1 MEPNSQPLCVHRVS
15 FESFARCRSRP
26 RALRLPPRRDEAAAF
41 GVPVAR
47 RMSSQLVKRNLGLV
61 LGYQVRS
68 DQHMSARTRPPAPL
82 RVGPVHG
89 SKI

>member
-1 MEPNSQPLCVHRVS
+1 
-15 FESFARCRSRP
+15 
-26 RALRLPPRRDEAAAF
+26 
-41 GVPVAR
+41 
-47 RMSSQLVKRNLGLV
+47 MSSQLVKRNLGLV
-61 LGYQVRS
+61 LGYQVRR